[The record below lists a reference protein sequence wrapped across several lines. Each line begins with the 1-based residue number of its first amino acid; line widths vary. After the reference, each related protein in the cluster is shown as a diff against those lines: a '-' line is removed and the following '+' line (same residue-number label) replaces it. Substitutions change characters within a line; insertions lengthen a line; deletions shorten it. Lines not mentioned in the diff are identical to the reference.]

1 MKDLAGQQDWQA
13 CLDVSHERPV
23 FVFKH
28 STACPISGAAHSR
41 VVEYDAQNAGNGPDI
56 YLVKVIESR
65 PVSNAIAEVLGVR
78 HQSPQIIL
86 VKNRAAVWS
95 ASHHGVRGDRM
106 HEAFENAVSQ
116 PQ

>member
-1 MKDLAGQQDWQA
+1 MKEITGQQDWQA
-13 CLDVSHERPV
+13 CLDVSQERPV

-86 VKNRAAVWS
+86 VKDRAAVWS

-116 PQ
+116 P